1 MSKRMLICRCTERQ
15 LLAPEALAATAAA
28 ARADGYEVL
37 EVSDLCQL
45 CATRDPALLEWVGE
59 GELSVAA
66 CHPRAIRWLL
76 HQAGIPPATPSLI
89 DLRTPINSPLSPPN
103 PPINQQPSTIN
114 SPLPLTPDPC
124 HLPADPHWSPVIDYD
139 RCTACKQCL
148 SFCPFGVYSLSPAG
162 DVAVTTPGNCKNN
175 CPACARICPQMA
187 IIFPKFKQGPISGE
201 PVREEDVARVQAV
214 LSEQAGGDLHEL
226 LAKRKLRAAYR
237 KLEREAT
244 QQNRELTQDELAE
257 AMATTARS
265 IQQKEGTT

>member
-1 MSKRMLICRCTERQ
+1 
-15 LLAPEALAATAAA
+15 
-28 ARADGYEVL
+28 
-37 EVSDLCQL
+37 
-45 CATRDPALLEWVGE
+45 
-59 GELSVAA
+59 
-66 CHPRAIRWLL
+66 
-76 HQAGIPPATPSLI
+76 
-89 DLRTPINSPLSPPN
+89 
-103 PPINQQPSTIN
+103 
-114 SPLPLTPDPC
+114 
-124 HLPADPHWSPVIDYD
+124 
-139 RCTACKQCL
+139 
-148 SFCPFGVYSLSPAG
+148 
-162 DVAVTTPGNCKNN
+162 VAVTAPGNCKNN